1 MELCLLLSQILL
13 KDWVVSSLLFMLS
26 LVTESIRVNTSIL
39 HL

>member
-1 MELCLLLSQILL
+1 MELCLLLSQILFQ
-13 KDWVVSSLLFMLS
+13 DWGVSSLLFMLS